1 MWMLYEKCGDEY
13 IDVGCG
19 PSGDRC
25 KAIAKKITKSRRAEL
40 LIRDP
45 GGRDWMKS
53 VDTGSWRMKW
63 VYVEG
68 V

>member
-25 KAIAKKITKSRRAEL
+25 KTLAK
-40 LIRDP
+40 
-45 GGRDWMKS
+45 
-53 VDTGSWRMKW
+53 RMKW
-63 VYVEG
+63 VNA
-68 V
+68 